1 MQRIMKSLIWGVCL
15 TMTGVSLGQHGGH
28 GTPTPNPSVP
38 SKPYPTD
45 VSGLDEVV
53 TPEEVS
59 LADGDRYLVEAKA
72 AKQKI
77 GSQWIRRLAYNGSI
91 PGPIVRVK
99 QGSSVTL
106 TLKNSTELPTTL
118 HPHGLRVTPKADG
131 VAGVGQSPILPG
143 QTFDYTLTFPDAGVY
158 WYHPHIRE
166 DYGQDAGLYG
176 VFIVEPR
183 NADVLNPVHREIPL
197 VLDDVLIDPK
207 QPFDSSKVTHTLM
220 GRFGNVN
227 LVNGLVS
234 PTLKV
239 TQGEII
245 RFHALNSANTRVFA
259 LAIPGVKMK
268 LVGGDNG
275 FYENEQWSERV
286 ILAPGERAIVEAQFT
301 NSGTFAIKN
310 NKPKNPNVLAQI
322 EVKAGAVEPLA
333 TDFGKLGQSSEAISD
348 LAVVRQQ
355 LSRKV
360 DKRLKL
366 TLTMDHSKLP
376 MDHGDMDEPSV
387 DGIEWD
393 DEMPAMNLASDNKN
407 VVWKLVDEDTRKE
420 NSSINWTLKQ
430 GQYTRISIYNDPNSM
445 HPMHHPIH
453 FHGQRFVIAS
463 VNGRPATN
471 LVWKDTALIPEGAR
485 VDIILEASNPGQ
497 WMAHCHISEHLEASM
512 MLNFSVV
519 P

>member
-1 MQRIMKSLIWGVCL
+1 MQWMMKGLVWGICL
-15 TMTGVSLGQHGGH
+15 TSTGLALGQHSGH
-28 GTPTPNPSVP
+28 GTSTPSPSAPT
-38 SKPYPTD
+38 KPFPTD
-45 VSGLDEVV
+45 VTGLDEVHA
-53 TPEEVS
+53 PEEVN
-59 LADGDRYLVEAKA
+59 LADGDQYVVEAKA
-72 AKQKI
+72 AKQKF
-77 GSQWIRRLAYNGSI
+77 GEQWIRRLAYNGSV
-91 PGPIVRVK
+91 PGPIFRVK
-99 QGSSVTL
+99 QGSRVTL
-106 TLKNSTELPTTL
+106 TLKNNTEVPTTL
-118 HPHGLRVTPKADG
+118 HPHGLRVAPKADG
-131 VAGVGQSPILPG
+131 VPGVGQSPILPR
-143 QTFDYTLTFPDAGVY
+143 QAYDYLLTFPDSGIY

-183 NADVLNPVHREIPL
+183 NAEVLNPVHREIPL

-207 QPFDSSKVTHTLM
+207 QPFDSAKVTHTLM

-234 PTLKV
+234 PRLSV
-239 TQGEII
+239 TQGEIV
-245 RFHALNSANTRVFA
+245 RFYALNSANTRVFA

-268 LVGGDNG
+268 VVGGDNG
-275 FYENEQWSERV
+275 LYENEQWSERV
-286 ILAPGERAIVEAQFT
+286 ILAPGERAIVEAQFP

-310 NKPKNPNVLAQI
+310 NKPNNPTVIAQI
-322 EVKAGAVEPLA
+322 VVKAGAVEPLT
-333 TDFGKLGQSSEAISD
+333 TDFAALRQSPEATSD
-348 LAVVRQQ
+348 LAAIRQQ

-360 DKRLKL
+360 DKKLKL

-376 MDHGDMDEPSV
+376 MDHGDMDEPSI

-420 NSSINWTLKQ
+420 NSGINWALKQ

-463 VNGRPATN
+463 VNGKPSAN